1 MNTLISLV
9 KLTENDKRLLIALF
23 IVFILIFVL
32 IGYLVK
38 LIKRI
43 MKRQGKMV
51 DTFMYDM
58 VRFKIVKTTKHFR
71 KVANK
76 KSMRYFYKKSWVP
89 VLLMFIASLTVLIFC
104 LVKEQKS
111 ISFLFSTENG
121 FGSLFYT
128 FDWANMPKAEFFGMT
143 LPCDWPP
150 VLNTPHFVYNDIYAW
165 ISYITV
171 PLFFVG
177 AIWYLVNVQAFIAR
191 AYRIIKMS
199 KDVFSKDLDKL
210 AADNDI

>member
-38 LIKRI
+38 LTKRI
-43 MKRQGKMV
+43 MKRQGKTV

-76 KSMRYFYKKSWVP
+76 KSIRYFYKKSWVP
-89 VLLMFIASLTVLIFC
+89 VLLMFIASLTVFIFC